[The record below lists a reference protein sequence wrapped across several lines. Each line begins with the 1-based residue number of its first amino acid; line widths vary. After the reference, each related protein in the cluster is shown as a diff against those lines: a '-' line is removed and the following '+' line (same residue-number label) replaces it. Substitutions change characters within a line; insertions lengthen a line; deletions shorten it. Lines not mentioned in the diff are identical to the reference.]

1 MLKRFGMPQGASSQG
16 FGLRKKLTTEIEPLV
31 EPGAPMADK
40 ALAAR

>member
-1 MLKRFGMPQGASSQG
+1 
-16 FGLRKKLTTEIEPLV
+16 LRKKLTTEIEPLV